1 MTLEQTVHL
10 SHVGST
16 QVLNIPQS
24 FELSSDEVILRK
36 EGERLIVEP
45 AKRPSLL
52 AFLATLSDLDEDFP
66 NVDEELLPLDDINL

>member
-1 MTLEQTVHL
+1 MTLEQTVYL

-16 QVLNIPQS
+16 QVLSIPQS

-36 EGERLIVEP
+36 EGERLVIEP

-66 NVDEELLPLDDINL
+66 NVDDGLLPLDDINF